1 MTINIV
7 LAFDNYAEFVRS
19 LTPEAI
25 DELMKGKEPVITDD
39 ALSEMFKGLFEKE
52 DESNE

>member
-1 MTINIV
+1 MRAHIILT
-7 LAFDNYAEFVRS
+7 FDSYAEFVKS

-25 DELMKGKEPVITDD
+25 DELMKDKEPVITDD
-39 ALSEMFKGLFEKE
+39 DLAEMFKDLLEKE

>member
-19 LTPEAI
+19 LTPDAI
-25 DELMKGKEPVITDD
+25 DELMKDKEPVITDED
-39 ALSEMFKGLFEKE
+39 LAAMFKELMKE
-52 DESNE
+52 EESDE

>member
-1 MTINIV
+1 MTINII
-7 LAFDNYAEFVRS
+7 LTFDNYAEFVRS

-39 ALSEMFKGLFEKE
+39 GLAEMFKDLFEKE

>member
-1 MTINIV
+1 MTINII
-7 LAFDNYAEFVRS
+7 LTFDNYAEFVKS

-25 DELMKGKEPVITDD
+25 DELMKDKEPVITDD
-39 ALSEMFKGLFEKE
+39 GFAEIFKDLLEKE

>member
-25 DELMKGKEPVITDD
+25 DELMKDKEPVITDD
-39 ALSEMFKGLFEKE
+39 DLAAMFKDLLEKE